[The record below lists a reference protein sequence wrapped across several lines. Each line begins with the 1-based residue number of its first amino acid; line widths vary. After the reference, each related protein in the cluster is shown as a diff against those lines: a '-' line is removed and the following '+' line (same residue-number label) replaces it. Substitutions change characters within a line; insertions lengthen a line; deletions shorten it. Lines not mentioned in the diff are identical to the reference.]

1 MTTIIDGSGSA
12 EFHTALPVAEG
23 GTGATASTGS
33 GNVVLSASPTLTG
46 TIGAAALT
54 LTTPLPVA
62 SGGTG
67 ATSNVGK
74 VLQVVSATLNT
85 RVSMA
90 TTSWQDIGLSAAI
103 TPSATSSKILITVS
117 FGRIQTTQSNG
128 DHGCAVRLLRGSV
141 DSDLNGVA
149 DGSRPRSLFTTGGY
163 SYNGDHSQGGYSVT
177 GLDSPSTASAVTY
190 KLQAWPQNGSYPILI
205 NGTSSNTNV
214 AQFYASRTKAIITL
228 MEIGG

>member
-67 ATSNVGK
+67 TTSLSPKVGLITRDQTGTNGAVAYTGVGFQPSAVHFVATINNQTGRSVGFDDGT
-74 VLQVVSATLNT
+74 LHYVSAE
-85 RVSMA
+85 A
-90 TTSWQDIGLSAAI
+90 T
-103 TPSATSSKILITVS
+103 
-117 FGRIQTTQSNG
+117 
-128 DHGCAVRLLRGSV
+128 
-141 DSDLNGVA
+141 
-149 DGSRPRSLFTTGGY
+149 
-163 SYNGDHSQGGYSVT
+163 
-177 GLDSPSTASAVTY
+177 
-190 KLQAWPQNGSYPILI
+190 
-205 NGTSSNTNV
+205 NGTNRYMTNRSIILLDNASWEQGASITALGSDGFTLTWV
-214 AQFYASRTKAIITL
+214 KGGSPPSGTMQIFYTAFR
-228 MEIGG
+228 